1 MSFMAIT
8 EQPRRDATHKT
19 TSAPKIFRAADGAIL
34 PPTVHALACLSRKP
48 VNRPICA
55 FSEHSVSPESRQILF
70 LLSESQVG
78 WIKKDPVRRR
88 LLSTGR
94 LCSEHDRR
102 KFDGGGL
109 PRQSGQGSDHP
120 KVKGKSYR

>member
-70 LLSESQVG
+70 LLSESQEFLASFLTV
-78 WIKKDPVRRR
+78 PCRSVY
-88 LLSTGR
+88 
-94 LCSEHDRR
+94 
-102 KFDGGGL
+102 
-109 PRQSGQGSDHP
+109 DHP
-120 KVKGKSYR
+120 HIIEVANAS